1 MSNSKEM
8 SSCNCQHNSQD
19 ESMGESF
26 SGVKK
31 TGRMLPSVLM
41 SILIAFFPKCPFCWA
56 IYMSMFGSIGLARL
70 PYMPWLF
77 PVLMAFLAFH
87 LLMLWRKTPQ
97 KGYLPF
103 LISLAGAAVIL
114 SGKVFFPLAQWLS
127 VAGMVLIIS
136 GSLFNNFSNIR
147 IPLTNFKRIQF
158 KN

>member
-8 SSCNCQHNSQD
+8 SSCNCQHNPQD

-26 SGVKK
+26 SGIKK

-87 LLMLWRKTPQ
+87 LFMLWRKVPQ

-103 LISLAGAAVIL
+103 LISLAGAMVIL

-127 VAGMVLIIS
+127 VSGMILIIS
-136 GSLFNNFSNIR
+136 GSLLNNFSNIR
-147 IPLTNFKRIQF
+147 VPLTNLKRI
-158 KN
+158 

>member
-1 MSNSKEM
+1 MSDSKEM
-8 SSCNCQHNSQD
+8 SSCNCHHNSQD
-19 ESMGESF
+19 KGMDEPF

-87 LLMLWRKTPQ
+87 LLMLWRKVPQ

-103 LISLAGAAVIL
+103 LISLAGAVVIL

-136 GSLFNNFSNIR
+136 GSLLNNFSNIR
-147 IPLTNFKRIQF
+147 IPLTNFKRIQL
-158 KN
+158 KD

>member
-1 MSNSKEM
+1 
-8 SSCNCQHNSQD
+8 
-19 ESMGESF
+19 MGESF

-31 TGRMLPSVLM
+31 TGRVLPSVLM

-87 LLMLWRKTPQ
+87 LVMLWRKIPQ

-103 LISLAGAAVIL
+103 LISLAGAVVIL

-127 VAGMVLIIS
+127 VTGMILIIS
-136 GSLFNNFSNIR
+136 GSLLNNFSNIR

-158 KN
+158 KD

>member
-19 ESMGESF
+19 ESAGGSF
-26 SGVKK
+26 SGIKK
-31 TGRMLPSVLM
+31 TGRMLPSVFM

-87 LLMLWRKTPQ
+87 LFMLWRKVPQ

-103 LISLAGAAVIL
+103 LISLAGAMVIL

-127 VAGMVLIIS
+127 VTGMILIIS
-136 GSLFNNFSNIR
+136 GSLLNNFSNIR
-147 IPLTNFKRIQF
+147 MPLTNLKRISL

>member
-1 MSNSKEM
+1 
-8 SSCNCQHNSQD
+8 
-19 ESMGESF
+19 MGESF

-103 LISLAGAAVIL
+103 LISLAGASVIV
-114 SGKVFFPLAQWLS
+114 SGKVFFPSAQWLS
-127 VAGMVLIIS
+127 VTGMILIIS
-136 GSLFNNFSNIR
+136 GSLLNNFSNIR
-147 IPLTNFKRIQF
+147 IPLTNFKRIQL

>member
-8 SSCNCQHNSQD
+8 SSCNCQHNAQD
-19 ESMGESF
+19 ESMDGSF
-26 SGVKK
+26 SGIKK
-31 TGRMLPSVLM
+31 TGRVLPSVLM

-87 LLMLWRKTPQ
+87 LFMLWRKVPQ

-103 LISLAGAAVIL
+103 LISLAGAMVIL
-114 SGKVFFPLAQWLS
+114 SGKVFFPLTQWLA
-127 VAGMVLIIS
+127 VTGMVLIIS
-136 GSLFNNFSNIR
+136 GSLLNNFSNIR
-147 IPLTNFKRIQF
+147 IPLTNLK
-158 KN
+158 